1 MVSAG
6 RLGAIECPD
15 RRSAAAGCAVNVSAK
30 LCRIRNVINAAI
42 EKIGVLTPHHDL
54 FEFFEFLIF
63 SDIYQTQ
70 GVDII
75 LVAAYIYL
83 HSKATGCRPGQA
95 RYQSRVP
102 QATGCLEPVAPAGP
116 CIVVPGR
123 RLLRRPR
130 SRPSE
135 VRDAPPSQSRR
146 REESRRRRPLRR
158 LPPDLLSGRSGV
170 RAARTGR
177 IIAAAARPQEPTQA
191 HPRSD
196 GLYRYPD
203 S

>member
-42 EKIGVLTPHHDL
+42 EKIRVLTPHHDCFYL
-54 FEFFEFLIF
+54 LIF

-70 GVDII
+70 GVDIM

-102 QATGCLEPVAPAGP
+102 QATGCLEPVSTAGP

-135 VRDAPPSQSRR
+135 VRDAPPSQSRTR
-146 REESRRRRPLRR
+146 AESTR
-158 LPPDLLSGRSGV
+158 
-170 RAARTGR
+170 
-177 IIAAAARPQEPTQA
+177 
-191 HPRSD
+191 
-196 GLYRYPD
+196 
-203 S
+203 